1 MRAKPATID
10 DYLKPLDRDKRAA
23 LEKLRQSIRKM
34 YPRVT
39 ETISYGL
46 PAFRLDGKILVWFGA
61 GANHCAL
68 YPGGIVEEMKDELR
82 GYETSKGTVRF
93 QPDDPL
99 PSTLVRK
106 LIQARIL
113 RGGVRKTKAAK
124 KRTARR

>member
-1 MRAKPATID
+1 MKTKPETID
-10 DYLKPLDRDKRAA
+10 AYLKAQDRDKRAA
-23 LEKLRQSIRKM
+23 LEKLRRSIKAM

-39 ETISYGL
+39 ECISYGL

-61 GANHCAL
+61 GAKHCAL
-68 YPGGIVEEMKDELR
+68 YPGGVVDELKDELR

-106 LIQARIL
+106 LIQARIA
-113 RGGVRKTKAAK
+113 RGGVRKKTAK
-124 KRTARR
+124 VTSRR